1 MKKTLKILGSVLLI
15 VPALIWIYRTFFSSS
30 PELPEQAPNEAAR
43 KVAEQELVEIK
54 KEVAEIEKKEYTDQE
69 IMDKFNKE

>member
-1 MKKTLKILGSVLLI
+1 MKKTLIVLGSVLLI
-15 VPALIWIYRTFFSSS
+15 VPALIWLYKLFSST
-30 PELPEQAPNEAAR
+30 PVAEEKAPNEAAR